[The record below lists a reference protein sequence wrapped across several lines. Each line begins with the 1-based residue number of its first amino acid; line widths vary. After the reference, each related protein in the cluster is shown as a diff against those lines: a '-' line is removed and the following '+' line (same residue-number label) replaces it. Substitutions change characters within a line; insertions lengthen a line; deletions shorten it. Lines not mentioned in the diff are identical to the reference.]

1 MFAEPAQTN
10 FFQSVIRFLWAA
22 VVELLRFSR
31 IDKIYFP
38 SLQSNGL
45 ASCYLQMR
53 KLTWGQCY
61 ESQNLGDNFLFSS
74 ERARYQ
80 VSSIWGRCYD
90 HNFFANFANFRR
102 KNGIFLKK
110 NDSIIKFLQ
119 KVAECILSKK
129 SANILQNVGAK
140 KFLKSSHRSLVMS
153 KRRYLCHKYIIY
165 YNTDPLVPI
174 FVINRLLA
182 VKRGV

>member
-1 MFAEPAQTN
+1 MITIFCEFCQFSAEK
-10 FFQSVIRFLWAA
+10 WH
-22 VVELLRFSR
+22 FS
-31 IDKIYFP
+31 
-38 SLQSNGL
+38 Q
-45 ASCYLQMR
+45 
-53 KLTWGQCY
+53 
-61 ESQNLGDNFLFSS
+61 
-74 ERARYQ
+74 
-80 VSSIWGRCYD
+80 
-90 HNFFANFANFRR
+90 
-102 KNGIFLKK
+102 KK